1 MRTARKPI
9 AFMASVIA
17 IGVLLYS
24 PLCSL
29 SCAASDCS
37 VLQKAKVAKQKG
49 QSSHCHQHQDPE
61 EQSTEHHDAK
71 DSEGLSTESHHD
83 AKDSEGQSTESRQE
97 SGAPEHRDSGD
108 CPTHTDAVAILSSAV
123 KAPSVLQQ
131 NVQPMI
137 AVLSETFNFSFDGF
151 ASKSAGGR
159 HFRSPPK
166 RAVISVYRI

>member
-1 MRTARKPI
+1 MRTASKPI
-9 AFMASVIA
+9 AFLASVIS

-24 PLCSL
+24 PLCVL

-37 VLQKAKVAKQKG
+37 AFSKSKVAKHKK
-49 QSSHCHQHQDPE
+49 QSSHCHHRQQDSDAQSTESHQDSKDSE
-61 EQSTEHHDAK
+61 EQSTE
-71 DSEGLSTESHHD
+71 SH
-83 AKDSEGQSTESRQE
+83 QE
-97 SGAPEHRDSGD
+97 PNAPEPQRDSGD

-123 KAPSVLQQ
+123 KAPTAVLQQ
-131 NVQPMI
+131 NLQPI
-137 AVLSETFNFSFDGF
+137 FAILSETLYFTFDSF